1 MEESEIMCG
10 TTCTADVSK
19 KEFFLEMEEED
30 DYDETET
37 TAEEEDASA
46 SDHSSSSSSC
56 GRVSFDDSVSVSSI
70 ETPSHLDDFDIMEAE
85 LQEEQEQSVATD
97 VDDEVAPAAAPME
110 TATASDSD
118 VSSSSSSSGSR
129 VSFYDFVQVTE
140 IPSHYEFSDSTRH
153 ALWWKNSNPRQQ
165 DIDME
170 RNTFEYASDGEDWR
184 AATEE
189 DNFAQLPSGE
199 WVHPATW
206 LRSTKPYGRKNIIKA
221 PKRRRNASRS
231 LRSRSG
237 RSKSLYTHTDVVVME
252 VSNDASTRS
261 SRREAKSHPPMF
273 SWLSWLTRYDA

>member
-1 MEESEIMCG
+1 MCG

-19 KEFFLEMEEED
+19 KEFFLEMEEEE

-37 TAEEEDASA
+37 TAAEEDAASA

-56 GRVSFDDSVSVSSI
+56 GRVSFDDSVSSICI

-97 VDDEVAPAAAPME
+97 VDDEVAPAAAPMD
-110 TATASDSD
+110 TATSTASD

-140 IPSHYEFSDSTRH
+140 IPSHCEFSDSTRH
-153 ALWWKNSNPRQQ
+153 ALWWKNSNQRQQQ
-165 DIDME
+165 DINME

-189 DNFAQLPSGE
+189 DSFAQLPSGE

-206 LRSTKPYGRKNIIKA
+206 MRSTKAYGRKNIIKA

-237 RSKSLYTHTDVVVME
+237 RSKSLYTHTDAVVME
-252 VSNDASTRS
+252 VSNSKDASTTCTS